1 VRERGSEGA
10 MMFLKSKLSC
20 CRILCFIIQFCFLIL
35 WLLAALALAR
45 WDVIN
50 WTDLLKGG
58 GRVHGGR

>member
-1 VRERGSEGA
+1 
-10 MMFLKSKLSC
+10 MMFLKSC
-20 CRILCFIIQFCFLIL
+20 CRILCFIFQFCFLIL